1 MVKIILL
8 RHGYTV
14 MNKASR
20 MCGFSESPLTEKGKI
35 QGNIACEY
43 IYNNYKVQKIVA
55 STLSRAITTASRLV
69 ELTGLD
75 LITDERL
82 KEQDIGGWELKTLNE
97 IEENYP
103 ENYHAWLKDACFVAP
118 VGGENM
124 VEVFNRSISA
134 INDYVKECDQKD
146 GVLVI
151 VTHGGV
157 VRALS
162 TMLLGKDI
170 SEITS
175 VPWVNNASI
184 TEFDYDNGKCNLIKF
199 GFDDYLNGLQ
209 TKIMSGLK

>member
-14 MNKASR
+14 MNEASR

-75 LITDERL
+75 VITDERL

-97 IEENYP
+97 IEENYS

>member
-14 MNKASR
+14 MNEASR

-75 LITDERL
+75 VITDERL

>member
-1 MVKIILL
+1 MVKVIFL

-14 MNKASR
+14 MNDACR
-20 MCGFSESPLTEKGKI
+20 MCGFSESPLTEKGKT
-35 QGNIACEY
+35 QGNLACEY
-43 IYNNYKVQKIVA
+43 IYNNYKVQKIVT
-55 STLSRAITTASRLV
+55 STLSRAIDTAKRLS

-75 LITDERL
+75 IITDKRF
-82 KEQDIGGWELKTLNE
+82 KEQNIGGWELKTLKE
-97 IEENYP
+97 IEEEFP
-103 ENYHAWLKDACFVAP
+103 ENYHAWQKDACYVAP
-118 VGGENM
+118 VGGEDMAQVN
-124 VEVFNRSISA
+124 NRLLSA
-134 INDYVKECDQKD
+134 LSDYAQQCDNKD